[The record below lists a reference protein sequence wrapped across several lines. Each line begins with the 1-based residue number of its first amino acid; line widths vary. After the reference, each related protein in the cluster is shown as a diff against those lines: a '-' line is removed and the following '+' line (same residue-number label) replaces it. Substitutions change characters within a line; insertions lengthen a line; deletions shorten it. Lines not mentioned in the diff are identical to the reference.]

1 MTNAILVTNPVR
13 DELGTYTIV
22 YKVTDASNNAVEI
35 TRTVHVVDTTP
46 PAIVAIADQVF
57 AENADI

>member
-1 MTNAILVTNPVR
+1 MTNPVR

-22 YKVTDASNNAVEI
+22 YKVSDSSNNAVEI